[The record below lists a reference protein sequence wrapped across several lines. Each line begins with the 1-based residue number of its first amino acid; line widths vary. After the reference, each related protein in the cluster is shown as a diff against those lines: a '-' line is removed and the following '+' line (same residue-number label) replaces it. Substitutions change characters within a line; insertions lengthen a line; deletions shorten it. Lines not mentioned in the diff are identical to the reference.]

1 MPEVKCRIKKHGGS
15 DAASGSPS
23 VNGEDSSSYVS
34 RVWSLH

>member
-15 DAASGSPS
+15 DASGSPS